1 VESISISILDDV
13 LDFRDFILRSINLN
27 LRAASLSED
36 ASPSELLPESLISL
50 SPSEA
55 ETEAAEPLEEVSLAL
70 TADSDAIV
78 DADVDVNI

>member
-1 VESISISILDDV
+1 MESISILDDV
-13 LDFRDFILRSINLN
+13 LDLRDFFILRSINLN

-36 ASPSELLPESLISL
+36 ESPSELLPESLISL

-55 ETEAAEPLEEVSLAL
+55 ETEAAELLEEVSLAL

-78 DADVDVNI
+78 DADVDVKI